1 MILHDILS
9 RSLQELLLVVNF
21 TDNSTTNFVGAILF
35 VADLLRFPLIIRRSV
50 AVVLTVG
57 KISHTAGKSFGKLL
71 KL

>member
-1 MILHDILS
+1 M
-9 RSLQELLLVVNF
+9 VNF

>member
-1 MILHDILS
+1 M
-9 RSLQELLLVVNF
+9 VNF

-35 VADLLRFPLIIRRSV
+35 VADLFRFPLIIRRSV